1 MAHGRATVMEQK
13 SLFKKFAFWVMFFG
27 LAFVIGSVAAQ
38 NAENVETSEEA
49 VKKEAV
55 TTDKSNDEENATSD
69 SSEKDDESASTASTN
84 EEADTTK
91 DKKAVKTGKE
101 EADPEDAKEKAKKK
115 NPETGSHLPNGDPTS
130 NVIRL
135 TGDAVR
141 DFYYRLEYLRW

>member
-1 MAHGRATVMEQK
+1 MARGRATVVERN
-13 SLFKKFAFWVMFFG
+13 SLFKKFSFWVVFFG
-27 LAFVIGSVAAQ
+27 FILVIGSVEAQ
-38 NAENVETSEEA
+38 DVENVETSEEA
-49 VKKEAV
+49 IENEAV
-55 TTDKSNDEENATSD
+55 PTDKSNSEENTKSD

-91 DKKAVKTGKE
+91 NRKAEKTEKESDPKVAKKE
-101 EADPEDAKEKAKKK
+101 AKKK

-135 TGDAVR
+135 TGDAAR